1 MVLLQGNNLAHH
13 IINCPSPF
21 LLQGMKPSLHLY
33 HKGCHPSHPSLQGNH
48 FPNQILL
55 GNHMEYPISSL
66 LLHGLV
72 DMRVISIGELFNGWG
87 LVLKIQL
94 CLSLLTHK
102 MHLSFQSTWIEKSIL
117 ILILMTCTI
126 QTLSG
131 VTSMTLL
138 HHQMKVYSPLIHIP
152 LPSSPSNPFILH
164 PLQDWMLPRLPGF
177 VLWVAWNIMDLCN
190 LIYQCLLC
198 QVLILMILMTMAM
211 MTLQVSPHPLLH
223 THLHLFRIL
232 IQVSLFSS
240 QMSSRRDAGTSTST
254 SGCIMLP
261 LHLCPWVIRGMS
273 RYQTREVH
281 QFLR

>member
-21 LLQGMKPSLHLY
+21 LLLQGVKPSLHLY

-55 GNHMEYPISSL
+55 GNHMEYPISSLL

-131 VTSMTLL
+131 VTSRSEEHTSELQSRQYLVCRLL
-138 HHQMKVYSPLIHIP
+138 LEKKKKH
-152 LPSSPSNPFILH
+152 
-164 PLQDWMLPRLPGF
+164 
-177 VLWVAWNIMDLCN
+177 C
-190 LIYQCLLC
+190 
-198 QVLILMILMTMAM
+198 
-211 MTLQVSPHPLLH
+211 LLH
-223 THLHLFRIL
+223 TTHCLLH
-232 IQVSLFSS
+232 
-240 QMSSRRDAGTSTST
+240 G
-254 SGCIMLP
+254 
-261 LHLCPWVIRGMS
+261 H
-273 RYQTREVH
+273 
-281 QFLR
+281 

>member
-1 MVLLQGNNLAHH
+1 MVLQGNNMAHH
-13 IINCPSPF
+13 IINCPRPF
-21 LLQGMKPSLHLY
+21 LLLQVVKPSLHLY

-66 LLHGLV
+66 LLHRLV

-164 PLQDWMLPRLPGF
+164 PLQDWMLPELPGF
-177 VLWVAWNIMDLCN
+177 VLWVTWNIMDLCN

-198 QVLILMILMTMAM
+198 QVLILMTMAM

-223 THLHLFRIL
+223 THHLFRIL
-232 IQVSLFSS
+232 IQVSPHPLLH
-240 QMSSRRDAGTSTST
+240 TH
-254 SGCIMLP
+254 
-261 LHLCPWVIRGMS
+261 LHLHLFRMCPMGGHV
-273 RYQTREVH
+273 VH
-281 QFLR
+281 GRRK